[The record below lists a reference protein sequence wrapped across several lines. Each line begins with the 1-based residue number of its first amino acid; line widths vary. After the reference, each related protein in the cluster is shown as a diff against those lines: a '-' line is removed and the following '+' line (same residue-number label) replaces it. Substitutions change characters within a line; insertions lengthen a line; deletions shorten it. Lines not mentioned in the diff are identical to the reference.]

1 MCFPGIL
8 VCRCQKTQFQI
19 AYAKRRNLLAQ
30 ITEKCSVPVTGG
42 PPSCRASHI
51 LYLLLHVTTPATSG
65 SQQSPT
71 PITDT
76 FTSGRKGSELPQSTG
91 PNSSLALI
99 GSWAGSWTNHRGPW
113 QGAWLSQRK
122 TGKPKLGWMDVE
134 WPRNNNIDY
143 ELWEHRINVTRA
155 GSVNMWS
162 AIPLFK
168 GPTFKAPLSQ
178 FEILNHFWTRRFMLS
193 FTLQIHSSSWLGL
206 KMYTWESDFGTGF
219 WKIKHNNN
227 FPGREGWVVGKR
239 RKFQAEGSA

>member
-71 PITDT
+71 PVTDT
-76 FTSGRKGSELPQSTG
+76 FKSGRKGSELPQSTV

-99 GSWAGSWTNHRGPW
+99 GVLSRFLDQSPWSLARGAAFP
-113 QGAWLSQRK
+113 
-122 TGKPKLGWMDVE
+122 E
-134 WPRNNNIDY
+134 EN
-143 ELWEHRINVTRA
+143 WET
-155 GSVNMWS
+155 
-162 AIPLFK
+162 
-168 GPTFKAPLSQ
+168 
-178 FEILNHFWTRRFMLS
+178 
-193 FTLQIHSSSWLGL
+193 
-206 KMYTWESDFGTGF
+206 
-219 WKIKHNNN
+219 
-227 FPGREGWVVGKR
+227 
-239 RKFQAEGSA
+239 